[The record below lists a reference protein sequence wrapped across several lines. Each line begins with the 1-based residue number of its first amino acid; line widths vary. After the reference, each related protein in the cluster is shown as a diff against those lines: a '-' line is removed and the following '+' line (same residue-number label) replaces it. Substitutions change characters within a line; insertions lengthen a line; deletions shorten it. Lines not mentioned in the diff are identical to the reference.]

1 MEDLKSAT
9 PLSSAVELKWLLAAY
24 LPKKMEKHITEM
36 YNIGKK
42 AFQNLCCGKCFL
54 IDYVIP
60 YLNLCVWYS
69 LYVPLF
75 YSVNMTEAFW
85 SPV

>member
-9 PLSSAVELKWLLAAY
+9 PLSSAVKLKWLLAAY

-60 YLNLCVWYS
+60 YLNLCCLV
-69 LYVPLF
+69 LTVRATFLF
-75 YSVNMTEAFW
+75 CKYD
-85 SPV
+85 